1 MLLLDSIVQ
10 SCDAKY
16 SSFGN
21 NCGCSDGICNRPS
34 GQCSG
39 SCYNCLY
46 HIHYPYIAPANSKI
60 TYDCP
65 KMLYHY
71 VCQYSYLYTT
81 ELVCAFWNRI
91 QTIKFFPYYHV
102 LSLGCGGCADL
113 MAYDY
118 LYQNKY
124 IQAPISYYGIDINNL
139 WAPIHDDIEQYCLS
153 HSIRFDK
160 DYIDVFARVKET
172 DLADTNIIVMS
183 YLISSLYNRNQI
195 DDIHIL
201 ANDLAKN
208 VICQKSEGM
217 PLLLVINDVNSNSRG
232 RDYFSLFI
240 SAIKKTGLSVAYKEY
255 RYFDTGNLN
264 EYQKIGTPY
273 STKRVPFII
282 PEGIQQKY
290 HAYSSINST
299 IQLIVEVS

>member
-172 DLADTNIIVMS
+172 DLADINIIVMS
-183 YLISSLYNRNQI
+183 YLISSLYNRKPKRGLRASAQ
-195 DDIHIL
+195 
-201 ANDLAKN
+201 
-208 VICQKSEGM
+208 S
-217 PLLLVINDVNSNSRG
+217 PLLFFCFHL
-232 RDYFSLFI
+232 L
-240 SAIKKTGLSVAYKEY
+240 
-255 RYFDTGNLN
+255 
-264 EYQKIGTPY
+264 P
-273 STKRVPFII
+273 
-282 PEGIQQKY
+282 
-290 HAYSSINST
+290 
-299 IQLIVEVS
+299 